1 MSWIQKLYETYAQ
14 CASSKTAGTEPWP
27 VAHMIKKAHVEVVID
42 DTGNFRSC
50 RARKLEW
57 VESPTLIPATESSAG
72 RSGTK
77 IAPHPLC
84 DELGYCAFDFPA
96 GDQKKYAA
104 YEKQLERWCASDY
117 AHPKALA
124 VLTYLKKHTLWSDLN
139 NEHIFPV
146 TITNSKGQKTKQ
158 KDEKVFIRWRV
169 EAVGKLLAG
178 TWEDVDLINAWSC
191 FDRFNNSQRGF
202 CMITGDNVRLTQNH
216 SRFIRYSGD
225 GAKLISSND
234 TSGFTFR
241 GRFIDANQAC
251 GVGFDVTQKA
261 HNALRWLIARQAYR
275 NGYQAVVAWSLS
287 GKKIPDPFANSFE
300 LFGVETDGPDIKQ
313 LHEQV
318 YHGDAGQ
325 AFGQRLAKLLAGYL
339 AELGSTN
346 EVVVMGLDSATPGRM
361 AMTYYRE
368 LDHAEFLGRVEAWHR
383 DHAWHQNYS
392 KEIKFVGAA
401 APKDIAEAAFGRRLD
416 EKLGKATVERLL
428 PCIIDGQKIPGDIVE
443 SIVRRASNR
452 VGLEHW
458 EWEKYLG
465 IACALFRGYHKERG
479 YEMALELNRTSRD
492 YLYGRLLAI
501 AENIEDRALYLG
513 GEKRDTS
520 AAKLMQRF
528 ADHPNSTW
536 RNIVLSLVPYKSR
549 LRSNAPGFLYTRE
562 KQLDEITCLFQGDD
576 FMDESKLS
584 GEFLLGYHCQRQA
597 LRTRPETEQDEN
609 VETTAAETN

>member
-1 MSWIQKLYETYAQ
+1 MSWIQKLYETYEQ
-14 CASSKTAGTEPWP
+14 CASTEIAGVEPWP
-27 VAHMIKKAHVEVVID
+27 VTHMIKKAHVEVVID
-42 DTGNFRSC
+42 GNGNFLSC

-57 VESPTLIPATESSAG
+57 NELPTLIPATESSAG
-72 RSGTK
+72 RSGAK

-84 DELGYCAFDFPA
+84 EEIGYCAFDFPA
-96 GDQKKYAA
+96 GDSNKYAA
-104 YEKQLERWCASDY
+104 YKKQLEQWCASNDY

-169 EAVGKLLAG
+169 ETVGKPLSG

-202 CMITGDNVRLTQNH
+202 CMVTGGNVRLAQNH
-216 SRFIRYSGD
+216 SRFIRYPGD

-241 GRFIDANQAC
+241 GRFIDADQAC

-275 NGYQAVVAWSLS
+275 NGDQAVVAWSVS
-287 GKKIPDPFANSFE
+287 GKRIPDPLANSFD
-300 LFGVETDGPDIKQ
+300 LFGVET
-313 LHEQV
+313 EQTETQQV
-318 YHGDAGQ
+318 NQGNAGQ
-325 AFGQRLAKLLAGYL
+325 AFGVRLKKLLAGYR

-346 EVVVMGLDSATPGRM
+346 EVVVMGLDSATPGRL

-368 LDHAEFLGRVEAWHR
+368 LDHTEFLDRIEAWHR
-383 DHAWHQNYS
+383 DHAWYQNYG
-392 KEIKFVGAA
+392 KDTKFTGAP
-401 APKDIAEAAFGRRLD
+401 APKDIAEAAFGGRLN
-416 EKLGKATVERLL
+416 EKLLKATVERLL
-428 PCIIDGQKIPGDIVE
+428 PCIIDGQLIPRDLVE
-443 SIVRRASNR
+443 SAVRRTSNR

-465 IACALFRGYHKERG
+465 IACALFSGYHKERS
-479 YEMALELNRTSRD
+479 YQMSLELDRTTRD

-501 AENIEDRALYLG
+501 AENIEDRALYLA

-528 ADHPNSTW
+528 ADHPYSTW
-536 RNIVLSLVPYKSR
+536 RTIELSLSPYKTR
-549 LRSNAPGFLYTRE
+549 LRTKRPAFLAVME
-562 KQLDEITCLFQGDD
+562 AQLDKVVCEFQGND
-576 FMDESKLS
+576 FTEDRKLS
-584 GEFLLGYHCQRQA
+584 GEFLLGYHCQRLT
-597 LRTRPETEQDEN
+597 LREKPETVEN
-609 VETTAAETN
+609 ENAETTTN

>member
-1 MSWIQKLYETYAQ
+1 MSWIQKLYETYEQ
-14 CASSKTAGTEPWP
+14 CASSVLAGVEPWP
-27 VAHMIKKAHVEVVID
+27 VAHMTKKAHVEVVID
-42 DTGNFRSC
+42 GNGNFRSC

-57 VESPTLIPATESSAG
+57 NESPTLIPATESSAG
-72 RSGTK
+72 RSGAK

-84 DELGYCAFDFPA
+84 EEIGYCASDFPA
-96 GDQKKYAA
+96 GDSKKYEA
-104 YEKQLERWCASDY
+104 YEKQLEQWCASDDY

-146 TITNSKGQKTKQ
+146 TITNSRGQKTKQ

-169 EAVGKLLAG
+169 EAVGKPLSG

-202 CMITGDNVRLTQNH
+202 CMVTGGNVRLAQNH
-216 SRFIRYSGD
+216 SRFIRHPGD

-241 GRFIDANQAC
+241 GRFIDADQAC

-275 NGYQAVVAWSLS
+275 NGDQAVVAWAVS
-287 GKKIPDPFANSFE
+287 GKRIPDLLANSFD
-300 LFGVETDGPDIKQ
+300 LFGVETDESDANR
-313 LHEQV
+313 EQV
-318 YHGDAGQ
+318 NQGDAGQ
-325 AFGQRLAKLLAGYL
+325 DFGRRLAKMLAGYR

-346 EVVVMGLDSATPGRM
+346 EIVVMGLDSATPGRM
-361 AMTYYRE
+361 AITYYRE
-368 LDHAEFLGRVEAWHR
+368 LDGSEFLDQIEAWHTGY
-383 DHAWHQNYS
+383 AWYQNYG
-392 KEIKFVGAA
+392 KDMKFSGAP

-416 EKLGKATVERLL
+416 ETLRKATVERLL
-428 PCIIDGQKIPGDIVE
+428 PCIIDGQRVPRDLVE
-443 SIVRRASNR
+443 STIHRASNR

-465 IACALFRGYHKERG
+465 IACALFKGYHKERN
-479 YEMALELNRTSRD
+479 YQMALELKRTARD

-501 AENIEDRALYLG
+501 AENIEERALYVG

-528 ADHPNSTW
+528 ADHPYSTW
-536 RNIVLSLVPYKSR
+536 KTIELSLSPYKTR
-549 LRSNAPGFLYTRE
+549 LRAKRPAFLAVME
-562 KQLDEITCLFQGDD
+562 NQLD
-576 FMDESKLS
+576 
-584 GEFLLGYHCQRQA
+584 
-597 LRTRPETEQDEN
+597 
-609 VETTAAETN
+609 